1 MGLGFSRGCGFGL
14 GLRGSECRRGLW
26 AESGAG
32 GEECRRGY
40 VVLASG
46 GGSGLGQELG
56 VQALGA
62 GSRSLGCRTGYGVLT
77 LGERLELGCEL
88 PPGITY
94 LRRLPIGG
102 AVGLRQASLSSGA
115 APGTCPCGPRE
126 GRVGVRTWLHALPPS
141 AGTTP
146 AAPTDHSSPFPD
158 NGSCGGGARRQ
169 EQRTETPAL
178 PSAAGACWLN
188 PGAAWSR
195 GKQGA
200 CLSGSPTPPP
210 DFQQPEIAINW
221 ESLQD

>member
-1 MGLGFSRGCGFGL
+1 MWCWLREGAPGWGKSLG
-14 GLRGSECRRGLW
+14 CRRRYG
-26 AESGAG
+26 
-32 GEECRRGY
+32 
-40 VVLASG
+40 VL
-46 GGSGLGQELG
+46 
-56 VQALGA
+56 ALGA

-77 LGERLELGCEL
+77 LGERLGLGCEL

-102 AVGLRQASLSSGA
+102 AVGLRQASCPPQPHA
-115 APGTCPCGPRE
+115 APGTCPRGPRE
-126 GRVGVRTWLHALPPS
+126 GRVGVRTWLHALPPP

-169 EQRTETPAL
+169 EQRTETLAL
-178 PSAAGACWLN
+178 PIAAGACWLN

-200 CLSGSPTPPP
+200 RLSGSPTPPP